1 MEELPKALKDII
13 STFEVLGEEERREM
27 LIAYSEAAPQFS
39 PKEGESYVLTDVRK
53 DEECTD
59 TVGVYLISDEEG
71 KVNFRIHL
79 GPHVQTLTKAMTSI
93 LCQGLSGS
101 LPEQIVNI
109 PSTFISKIVGG
120 ELFRVRSQT
129 VYYVLGRMKSAC
141 KQLIN
146 KKTIENGQVH

>member
-1 MEELPKALKDII
+1 MMDKLPKSLKDII

-27 LIAYSEAAPQFS
+27 LIAYSEAYSQFAPREDEQ
-39 PKEGESYVLTDVRK
+39 YVLTDVRR

-59 TVGVYLISDEEG
+59 TVGVYLLCDDEG
-71 KVNFRIHL
+71 KVYFRMHL

-101 LPEQIVNI
+101 YPQQVVDI
-109 PSTFISKIVGG
+109 PSTFIKKIVGG
-120 ELFRVRSQT
+120 ELFRIRSQT

-141 KQLIN
+141 KQLLN
-146 KKTIENGQVH
+146 KSLSENSN